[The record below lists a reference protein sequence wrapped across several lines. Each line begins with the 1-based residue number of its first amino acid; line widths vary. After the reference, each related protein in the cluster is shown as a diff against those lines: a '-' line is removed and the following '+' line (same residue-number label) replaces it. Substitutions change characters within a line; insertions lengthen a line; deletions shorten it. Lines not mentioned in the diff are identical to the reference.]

1 MKKKIEKKNFWF
13 FYHLGLI
20 VFSAMVAILM
30 KHTQTGDAFH
40 STVIPAFISLVLMCS
55 GIGYLAIF
63 MVNKAKT
70 INQDSL
76 TKRIVPALIVFY
88 IGSYVIVSLSIG
100 ISTFIWFLYLGKD
113 FSDFFPHL
121 FKYEL
126 SFASGR
132 LFIWL
137 LFFTV
142 AFFYVLWNKSVKKE
156 QKLKEENL
164 KFKYQNLKNQINPHF
179 LFNTL
184 NTLSELVYI
193 DPKISDLFI
202 QDLSSIYRYVI
213 ENEETDLIELEKEI
227 TFVKQ
232 YFNLQEARDRNKI
245 KLELELSSTDKIKV
259 VPVSLQIL
267 VENALKHNVKSNE
280 KPLIVRITMEDGE
293 IIVSNPIHRK
303 SILEKTTK
311 TGLSNLKSRTKII
324 TGKELIISEVNDIF
338 TVKLPTC
345 R

>member
-324 TGKELIISEVNDIF
+324 TGKELIISEENDIF